1 MNVRMNVTDATMN
14 NGETDRQ
21 AGRRQARRLDLRNGR
36 VELVH
41 GAGGRAMTD
50 LVDLM
55 FRQAFANPLLDQ
67 GNDQARFTVDA
78 GDLVMSTDSFVI
90 SPLFFP
96 GGNIGSLA
104 VHGTVNDLAMGGA
117 EPLYLSCGFIL
128 EEGFPLAD
136 LKKIVDAM
144 AAAAEDAG
152 VRIVTG
158 DTKVVERGKAD
169 GVFINTAGVGR
180 VLPRVR
186 VSGDRC
192 RSGDR
197 VLVSGTVGDHGV
209 AIMSLRNGLQFE
221 TSLESDSAPLNGLVA
236 AMVQSSG
243 AALRC
248 LRDPTRG
255 GVSATLNELAG
266 QSRVGIRLEETAI
279 PVRPEVRGAC
289 ELLGLDPLH
298 VANEGKLL
306 AVVAPEAA
314 DALLAAMRSHP
325 LGVDAAIIGEVIED
339 DLQLLR
345 MRTAIGGERV
355 IDWLHG
361 EQLPRIC

>member
-1 MNVRMNVTDATMN
+1 MDM
-14 NGETDRQ
+14 Q
-21 AGRRQARRLDLRNGR
+21 AGRRQARRLDLKNGK

-41 GAGGRAMTD
+41 GAGGRAMAD
-50 LVDLM
+50 LIDLL
-55 FRQAFANPLLDQ
+55 FREALHNPLLDQ
-67 GNDQARFTVDA
+67 ANDQARFSIDA

-96 GGNIGSLA
+96 GGDIGSLA

-117 EPLYLSCGFIL
+117 EPLYLSAGFIL

-136 LKKIVDAM
+136 LERIVRSM
-144 AAAAEDAG
+144 ALAAREAG
-152 VRIVTG
+152 VCIVTG
-158 DTKVVERGKAD
+158 DTKVVEHGKAD

-180 VLPRVR
+180 VLPDVR

-192 RSGDR
+192 RAGDR
-197 VLVSGTVGDHGV
+197 ILVSGSIGDHGV
-209 AIMSLRNGLQFE
+209 AIMSLRNGLRFE
-221 TSLESDSAPLNGLVA
+221 TTLESDSAALNGLVRT
-236 AMVQSSG
+236 MVEHCGPQ
-243 AALRC
+243 LRC
-248 LRDPTRG
+248 MRDPTRG
-255 GVSATLNELAG
+255 GVSATLNELAS
-266 QSRVGIRLEETAI
+266 QSRVGMRLRESDLPIR
-279 PVRPEVRGAC
+279 PQVQGAC

-314 DALLAAMRSHP
+314 DALLNAMHAHP
-325 LGVDAAIIGEVIED
+325 LGREAALIGEVIED

-345 MRTAIGGERV
+345 METTIGGERV

>member
-1 MNVRMNVTDATMN
+1 MS
-14 NGETDRQ
+14 EQ
-21 AGRRQARRLDLRNGR
+21 AGRRQARRLDLKHGK

-41 GAGGRAMTD
+41 GAGGRAMAD
-50 LVDLM
+50 LIDLL
-55 FRQAFANPLLDQ
+55 FRDAFSNPLLNQ
-67 GNDQARFTVDA
+67 GNDQARFPPP
-78 GDLVMSTDSFVI
+78 GEDLVMSTDSFVI

-117 EPLYLSCGFIL
+117 QPLYLSCGFIL
-128 EEGFPLAD
+128 EEGFPLVD
-136 LKKIVDAM
+136 LAQIVSAM
-144 AAAAEDAG
+144 ADAAEEAG

-180 VLPRVR
+180 VLPGMR
-186 VSGDRC
+186 VSGDQC
-192 RSGDR
+192 SPGDK
-197 VLVSGTVGDHGV
+197 VIASGTLGDHGV
-209 AIMSLRNGLQFE
+209 AIMSLRNGLEFE
-221 TSLESDSAPLNGLVA
+221 TSLESDSAALHGLVSTMA
-236 AMVQSSG
+236 EAGG
-243 AALRC
+243 AHIRC

-255 GVSATLNELAG
+255 GVSATLNEIAD
-266 QSRVGIRLEETAI
+266 QSAVGIRLVESALPI
-279 PVRPEVRGAC
+279 RPEVRGAC

-306 AVVAPEAA
+306 AVVAAEAA
-314 DALLAAMRSHP
+314 DAVLASMQGHP
-325 LGVDAAIIGEVIED
+325 QGQDAAIIGEVIDD
-339 DLQLLR
+339 DLKLLR
-345 MRTAIGGERV
+345 METAIGGERV

>member
-1 MNVRMNVTDATMN
+1 MTTPL
-14 NGETDRQ
+14 Q
-21 AGRRQARRLDLRNGR
+21 AGRRQARRLDLREGQ

-50 LVDLM
+50 LVDLL
-55 FRQAFANPLLDQ
+55 FRDALSNPLLDQ
-67 GNDQARFTVDA
+67 GNDQARFTVSE
-78 GDLVMSTDSFVI
+78 GDMVFSTDSFVV

-117 EPLYLSCGFIL
+117 QPLYLSCGFIL
-128 EEGFPLAD
+128 EEGFSLAE
-136 LKKIVDAM
+136 LKVIVDSM
-144 AAAAEDAG
+144 AEAAREAD
-152 VRIVTG
+152 VSIVTG

-180 VLPRVR
+180 VLPGARVAGDACR
-186 VSGDRC
+186 VGDKI
-192 RSGDR
+192 
-197 VLVSGTVGDHGV
+197 LVSGTIGDHGV
-209 AIMSLRNGLQFE
+209 AIMSLRKGLQFE
-221 TSLESDSAPLNGLVA
+221 TTVESDSASLHRLVA
-236 AMVQSSG
+236 ELVDAVG
-243 AALRC
+243 AELRC

-255 GVSATLNELAG
+255 GVAATLNELAA
-266 QSRVGIRLEETAI
+266 QSEVGMRLHENSLPIRD
-279 PVRPEVRGAC
+279 EVQGAC
-289 ELLGLDPLH
+289 ELLGLDPLN

-306 AVVAPEAA
+306 AVVSEAA
-314 DALLAAMRSHP
+314 APAALAALQSIP
-325 LGVDAAIIGEVIED
+325 LGANAAIIGEVISDEQR
-339 DLQLLR
+339 LVR